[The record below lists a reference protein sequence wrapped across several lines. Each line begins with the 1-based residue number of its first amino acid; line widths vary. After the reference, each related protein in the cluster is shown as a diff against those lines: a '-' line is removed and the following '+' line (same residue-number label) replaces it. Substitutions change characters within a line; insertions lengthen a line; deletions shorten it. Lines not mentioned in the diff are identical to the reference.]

1 MSRRRGRPRL
11 RITILIG
18 AIVLMV
24 GTIARAAEPDYRF
37 LWVRTILGPCCGD
50 AGTDLV
56 VDTDG
61 GVLIA
66 GYRGGLDLD
75 RDGSVDIQTFG
86 SPDPLVLK
94 TYDDNVRGWVQGPG
108 GPKRDDARGIASDRR
123 GGAYAVGEFRESMRI
138 AGGTIASAGK
148 ADGFVAR
155 YDQGGKALWARPVG
169 GTEDDQLLDV
179 ASDAAGNVLVIGTVK
194 GAVDVDRD
202 GTLEVAGG
210 AASAFLLASFNPEG
224 KLRWA
229 RVSGGGP
236 AASGAGATISAAV
249 HGSAIAVGP
258 NDEIYVAGHYSNG
271 AADLDGDGSPDV
283 VAATR
288 RDASAAITPQ
298 DDLNGF
304 YARFEASGEMVWA
317 KEVSGPAVQ
326 GVSSLAMAG
335 NGDLLV
341 LGGFTGS
348 ADLDGDGA
356 HDLELRSLGDRQA
369 KHHADA
375 NSFLLRVTPDG
386 KRVWARRFEASALHV
401 AADAS
406 RIVLSGFYN
415 GPLDLDGDGTP
426 ERAADEDPRQ
436 EGFAAVLDGEG
447 RVLHVFTIVGGDADV
462 ANAAGFSHDG
472 KKLYVTGYTRLGAD
486 FDADGAIETASA
498 CHQLGDL
505 FLASY
510 TVED

>member
-1 MSRRRGRPRL
+1 MSRRRKQPSLG
-11 RITILIG
+11 ITILVG
-18 AIVLMV
+18 AVVLMA
-24 GTIARAAEPDYRF
+24 GTVPRAAEPGYRF

-75 RDGSVDIQTFG
+75 RDGSIDIQTFG
-86 SPDPLVLK
+86 TPDPLILK

-138 AGGTIASAGK
+138 AGGTIASAGG

-155 YDQGGKALWARPVG
+155 YDQDGKALWAKPVG

-179 ASDAAGNVLVIGTVK
+179 ASDAAGDVLVIGTVK

-202 GTLEVAGG
+202 GKLEVEDG
-210 AASAFLLASFNPEG
+210 AASVFLLASFNPEG
-224 KLRWA
+224 KLLWA
-229 RVSGGGP
+229 HPSGSRP
-236 AASGAGATISAAV
+236 AATGAAV
-249 HGSAIAVGP
+249 RGSAIAVGP

-283 VAATR
+283 VAATL

-317 KEVSGPAVQ
+317 RAVSGPAVQ
-326 GVSSLAMAG
+326 GVGSLAIAG

-356 HDLELRSLGDRQA
+356 HDLELRSMGDRTA
-369 KHHADA
+369 KHYADA
-375 NSFLLRVTPDG
+375 NSFLLRVTPGG
-386 KRVWARRFEASALHV
+386 KRIWARRFEASALHV
-401 AADAS
+401 AADES

-415 GPLDLDGDGTP
+415 GPLDFDGDGTP

-447 RVLHVFTIVGGDADV
+447 RVRHVFTIVGGDADV
-462 ANAAGFSHDG
+462 ANAAGFSPDG
-472 KKLYVTGYTRLGAD
+472 RKLYVTGYTRLGAD

-510 TVED
+510 AVED